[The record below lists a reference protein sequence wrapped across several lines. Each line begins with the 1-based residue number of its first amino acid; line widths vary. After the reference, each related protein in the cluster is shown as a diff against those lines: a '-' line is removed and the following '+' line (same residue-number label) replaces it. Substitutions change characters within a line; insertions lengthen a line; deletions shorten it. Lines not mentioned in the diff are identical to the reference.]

1 MPAALAATRVSVA
14 GLLRGRDL
22 SGEALLALDEDV
34 VALTTTRGRIA
45 IRIGAIEGVRSTA
58 TTLELYLERG
68 DTIQLSGST
77 AVGELAGVLERRV
90 YTLPELTLSLRTFGS
105 RGAAGPEHDRFFAP
119 LLAALRAAHA
129 AGEEAREGVQRALDA
144 AALRERV
151 TAWLRAIGP
160 ERFPREPPEQR
171 ALEAELRDVLAPL
184 FASLDALERAQRELA
199 ACDDAERFARWRAW
213 SRALRGVFESADACW
228 RTLADVL
235 VPSRRGELTRWQR
248 FRRWMRGA
256 R

>member
-22 SGEALLALDEDV
+22 SGDALLALDEDV

-45 IRIGAIEGVRSTA
+45 VRIGAIEGVRSTD

-68 DTIQLSGST
+68 DTMQLAGST
-77 AVGELAGVLERRV
+77 AVGELAAELERRV
-90 YTLPELTLSLRTFGS
+90 YALPELTLSLRTL
-105 RGAAGPEHDRFFAP
+105 GARRAASPEHDRFFAP
-119 LLAALRAAHA
+119 LLEARRAANA
-129 AGEEAREGVQRALDA
+129 ASEWNGVQRALDA

-151 TAWLRAIGP
+151 TTWLRAIGP
-160 ERFPREPPEQR
+160 ERFPHELPEQR

-184 FASLDALERAQRELA
+184 FASLDALERAQQELA
-199 ACDDAERFARWRAW
+199 TCDDAERFARWRAW
-213 SRALRGVFESADACW
+213 SGALRGVFESADACW
-228 RTLADVL
+228 RTLAGVL
-235 VPSRRGELTRWQR
+235 VASRRGELTRWQR
-248 FRRWMRGA
+248 FRQWMRRG